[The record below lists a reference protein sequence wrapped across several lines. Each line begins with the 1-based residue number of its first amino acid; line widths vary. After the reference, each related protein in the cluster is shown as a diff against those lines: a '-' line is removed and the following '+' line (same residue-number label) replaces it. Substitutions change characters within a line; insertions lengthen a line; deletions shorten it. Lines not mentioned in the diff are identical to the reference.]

1 MLREAVTGPGAR
13 DWPRVSPDDVRLM
26 LPGMDQVA
34 EEMIEAIQ
42 RGVPEYARP
51 QNDTYQAMVRH
62 AVTHAVREFVERI
75 ANPGAPHGRA
85 VQVFRTI
92 GRNEAAEGRSLE
104 PLQAALRL
112 GARVAWRRLGQK
124 AALGTMDSGVLAPLG
139 EAIFLFLDELAG
151 ACAEGFAEA
160 TAETAGE
167 MERRRRRLLDL
178 IVVDPPASHDAIADL
193 AQAARWALPH
203 QVAAVALEHRS
214 PDYSGPLPALPPDVL
229 IDLARRD
236 PCALV
241 PDPDGPGR
249 AQVIVRGQRGWAGAV
264 GPAVPLAR
272 ASSSLRWARQALA
285 LAKRGLAPASGG
297 VIRCAGQLSTLVIFA
312 DEELVRTLTATRL
325 DPLQRLRPA
334 QQETLRETLL
344 CWLQSGG
351 NAREVARRLH
361 VHPQTT
367 RYRMRQLTLL
377 FGEELHEP
385 DARFELEIALRAE
398 QLLSPKGHANGRPA
412 GKPPPETWRARKS
425 SFACR

>member
-13 DWPRVSPDDVRLM
+13 GWPRVSPDDVRLM

-34 EEMIEAIQ
+34 EEMVEAIQ

-124 AALGTMDSGVLAPLG
+124 VALGTMDSSVLAPLG
-139 EAIFLFLDELAG
+139 EAIFLFPDELAG

-249 AQVIVRGQRGWAGAV
+249 AQVIERGLRGWTGAI

-272 ASSSLRWARQALA
+272 ASSSLRWARQALV
-285 LAKRGLAPASGG
+285 LAKRGMTKRGTAPAGI
-297 VIRCAGQLSTLVIFA
+297 VRCAGQLATLAILA
-312 DEELVRTLTATRL
+312 DEELVRTLAAIRL
-325 DPLQRLRPA
+325 GPLRQLRPV
-334 QQETLRETLL
+334 QQETLSETLL
-344 CWLQSGG
+344 
-351 NAREVARRLH
+351 A
-361 VHPQTT
+361 
-367 RYRMRQLTLL
+367 
-377 FGEELHEP
+377 
-385 DARFELEIALRAE
+385 
-398 QLLSPKGHANGRPA
+398 
-412 GKPPPETWRARKS
+412 
-425 SFACR
+425 

>member
-1 MLREAVTGPGAR
+1 V
-13 DWPRVSPDDVRLM
+13 
-26 LPGMDQVA
+26 
-34 EEMIEAIQ
+34 IE
-42 RGVPEYARP
+42 RG
-51 QNDTYQAMVRH
+51 
-62 AVTHAVREFVERI
+62 
-75 ANPGAPHGRA
+75 
-85 VQVFRTI
+85 
-92 GRNEAAEGRSLE
+92 L
-104 PLQAALRL
+104 
-112 GARVAWRRLGQK
+112 
-124 AALGTMDSGVLAPLG
+124 
-139 EAIFLFLDELAG
+139 
-151 ACAEGFAEA
+151 
-160 TAETAGE
+160 
-167 MERRRRRLLDL
+167 
-178 IVVDPPASHDAIADL
+178 
-193 AQAARWALPH
+193 
-203 QVAAVALEHRS
+203 
-214 PDYSGPLPALPPDVL
+214 
-229 IDLARRD
+229 
-236 PCALV
+236 
-241 PDPDGPGR
+241 
-249 AQVIVRGQRGWAGAV
+249 RGWAGAV

-412 GKPPPETWRARKS
+412 GKPPP
-425 SFACR
+425 

>member
-1 MLREAVTGPGAR
+1 MPMLREGVTEPLPGA
-13 DWPRVSPDDVRLM
+13 WPRIAPEDVQQM
-26 LPGMDQVA
+26 LPGLDSVA

-51 QNDTYQAMVRH
+51 QNDTYRAVVRQAVIH
-62 AVTHAVREFVERI
+62 AVQEFVERI
-75 ANPGAPHGRA
+75 GNPGAPRDRA
-85 VQVFRTI
+85 VQVFRNI
-92 GRNEAAEGRSLE
+92 GRNEAAEGRNLE

-112 GARVAWRRLGQK
+112 GARVAWRRLGQR
-124 AALGTMDSGVLAPLG
+124 AERGEMDASVLAPMG

-151 ACAEGFAEA
+151 ACSEGFAEA
-160 TAETAGE
+160 TAEAAGE

-178 IVVDPPASHDAIADL
+178 IVVDPPASYDAIADL
-193 AQAARWALPH
+193 AVAARWALPR
-203 QVAAVALEHRS
+203 QVAALALEHRS
-214 PDYSGPLPALPPDVL
+214 PDYLGPLPAMPPDVL

-249 AQVIVRGQRGWAGAV
+249 AQVIERGLRGWTGAV

-285 LAKRGLAPASGG
+285 LAKRGLAPPAGG

-312 DEELVRTLTATRL
+312 DEELVRTLAATRL
-325 DPLQRLRPA
+325 DPLRRLRPA
-334 QQETLRETLL
+334 QQETLSETLL

-361 VHPQTT
+361 VHPQTA
-367 RYRMRQLTLL
+367 RYRMRQLAVL
-377 FGEELHEP
+377 FGDDLHEP
-385 DARFELEIALRAE
+385 DARFEMEIALRA
-398 QLLSPKGHANGRPA
+398 QRLLGPTGQVNGKALP
-412 GKPPPETWRARKS
+412 GKPPSKS
-425 SFACR
+425 L

>member
-1 MLREAVTGPGAR
+1 MLREVVTEASAGA
-13 DWPRVSPDDVRLM
+13 WPRIAPEDVQQI
-26 LPGMDQVA
+26 LPGLDEVA

-51 QNDTYQAMVRH
+51 ENDTYRASVRQAVIH
-62 AVTHAVREFVERI
+62 AVQEFVERI
-75 ANPGAPHGRA
+75 GNPRAPRDRA
-85 VQVFRTI
+85 VQVFRNI
-92 GRNEAAEGRSLE
+92 GRSEAAEGRSLE

-112 GARVAWRRLGQK
+112 GARVAWRRLGQR
-124 AALGTMDSGVLAPLG
+124 AARGEMDASVLAPMG

-151 ACAEGFAEA
+151 ACSEGFAEA
-160 TAETAGE
+160 TAEAAGE

-178 IVVDPPASHDAIADL
+178 IVADPPASHDAIADL
-193 AQAARWALPH
+193 AQAARWPRPR
-203 QVAAVALEHRS
+203 QVAALALEHRS
-214 PDYSGPLPALPPDVL
+214 PDYLGPLPALPPDVL

-249 AQVIVRGQRGWAGAV
+249 AQVIERGLRGWTGAV

-272 ASSSLRWARQALA
+272 ASSSLRWARQALT
-285 LAKRGLAPASGG
+285 LAKRGLTPASNG

-312 DEELVRTLTATRL
+312 DEELVRTLATSRL
-325 DPLQRLRPA
+325 DPLRRLRPA
-334 QQETLRETLL
+334 QQETLGETLL

-361 VHPQTT
+361 VHPQTA

-377 FGEELHEP
+377 FGEDLHEP
-385 DARFELEIALRAE
+385 DARFEMEIALRA
-398 QLLSPKGHANGRPA
+398 QRLLGPA
-412 GKPPPETWRARKS
+412 GQVNGKALPGKPG
-425 SFACR
+425 